1 MTTTHGLTKPKKT
14 SVKLEILNTDTDRFQ
29 HRTVVL
35 DETQAEDLAAILRSD
50 KALDPL
56 EVWDAGDEGLI
67 VVDGHHRLEAYKRA
81 EWTRGIPVL
90 IHSCNE
96 AEAQFLTVHENAKP
110 RLQMSQDEKSGWGW
124 GMVCNHPE
132 LTAKRIAEGPVS
144 LRQVR
149 YMRKAKKKF
158 EEDGTDLPKTWGMA
172 LMLMNGNC
180 VELDDDAE
188 QELRNRRKTK
198 LKESI
203 RADFAMAAQRD
214 PNAVMEVV
222 QEIMGKDRFEQ
233 GIDWMGYKPMTQAEL
248 DGEHLPF

>member
-14 SVKLEILNTDTDRFQ
+14 SVKLDILTTDPDRFQ
-29 HRTVVL
+29 HRTVEL
-35 DETQAEDLAAILRSD
+35 DETQAEDLVAVLRSD
-50 KALDPL
+50 TVLDPL

-81 EWTRGIPVL
+81 GWKRDIPVL
-90 IHSCNE
+90 IHSCSE

-124 GMVCNHPE
+124 RVVCNHPE

-158 EEDGTDLPKTWGMA
+158 EDDGIDVPETWGVA
-172 LMLMNGNC
+172 LMLMNGSLG
-180 VELDDDAE
+180 ELDEDAE
-188 QELRNRRKTK
+188 LELRNRRKDK
-198 LKESI
+198 LKKSI
-203 RADFAMAAQRD
+203 RADLAMAAQRD
-214 PNAVMEVV
+214 PNVVMEVV

-233 GIDWMGYKPMTQAEL
+233 GVDWMGYKPMTQAEM